1 MMFRDHQVVAV
12 FDWEMAAVA
21 PPEVDIGWMCYL
33 HLFFQ
38 DLAVQ
43 MGVSGLPE
51 MFRPVDVAASYAAH
65 SGRPPGDLTWHIAFA
80 AMRHGVIM
88 RRVTE
93 RSIFFGEAESPDDID
108 DLIIHRD
115 SLRAMLDGSYWAGV
129 AL

>member
-1 MMFRDHQVVAV
+1 
-12 FDWEMAAVA
+12 
-21 PPEVDIGWMCYL
+21 MCYL

-43 MGVSGLPE
+43 MGAPGLPD
-51 MFRPVDVAASYAAH
+51 MFRPVDVAASYADHA
-65 SGRPPGDLTWHIAFA
+65 GRPPGDLTWHIAFA

-93 RSIFFGEAESPDDID
+93 RSIFFGEAEAPDDID